1 MNYSNLCLIF
11 MFSLPIIIIKNYTAF
26 LDHERYKGGIT
37 MSDFDYANDSM
48 LEMYLFEST
57 TLLDQLDEI
66 LLQSE
71 KDGLLSLE
79 NVNEIFRIMHTIK
92 GSSAMME
99 FDTISHVSHKLEDL
113 FYVIRDNGIDEDYF
127 QELFD
132 LVLGVSDFLKE
143 EVEKIRQ
150 GQRPSGENKALIDDI
165 IGLLD
170 RMNGASASEGGHPE
184 SSIQPDPA
192 ENIEQAEN
200 AKQAENKAQSEDPMQ
215 AEDAGPAEKA
225 AKGQKTYHLHVNFTA
240 DCQMENIRA
249 FMLVNKLETIGQVL
263 ATLPD
268 ELNTNKDAS
277 SIISQ
282 NGFYCSLA
290 TDLQAEEI
298 AAMAKGT
305 LSVYTVEFIDALPS
319 ASSKS
324 AAGAAA
330 NASAASEQETTK
342 TSAAA
347 ANNSD
352 SGDNGKGKSGKQQNL
367 INVDL
372 NKLDTLMDLVGEI
385 VITESMVSGSADLVG
400 LELDNF
406 NRASRQLRKLTDELQ
421 DIVMSIRMVP
431 IAATFQKM
439 RRIVRDMGKKLNKDV
454 DLILM
459 GEATEVDKTII
470 DGIADP
476 LMHLVRN
483 AMDHAIEDKAGR
495 VAAKKDPVGRII
507 LSAQNIGGDIIITV
521 SDDGKGL
528 DAEMIMEK
536 AKAKNLLTKPESEYT
551 EKEIFNLLTVPGFS
565 TKDAVTEFSGRGVG
579 MDVVKKN
586 IEKIGGTVTIES
598 VNGVGT
604 NIFFKIPLTL
614 AIIASMEISV
624 GKNVYAIP
632 ISNIRESFKANAN
645 QLLSDPD
652 GNEMIMI
659 RGVCYPIIRLH
670 KVFHIQEA
678 QTNIVDGILLLVD
691 SGDRL
696 ACIFADDLLGKH
708 QVVVKPLPVY
718 LSRYAAKGVG
728 IAGCTILGDGSIS
741 LILDIQG
748 ILNQY

>member
-1 MNYSNLCLIF
+1 MSN
-11 MFSLPIIIIKNYTAF
+11 
-26 LDHERYKGGIT
+26 
-37 MSDFDYANDSM
+37 FDYANDSM

-57 TLLDQLDEI
+57 TLLDQLDDI

-71 KDGLLSLE
+71 KEENLSAD

-113 FYVIRDNGIDEDYF
+113 FYVVRDNGIDQDYF

-132 LVLGVSDFLKE
+132 LVLEVSDFLKE

-150 GQRPSGENKALIDDI
+150 GQRPSGENESLGAAIV
-165 IGLLD
+165 GLLG
-170 RMNGASASEGGHPE
+170 RMNGSAS
-184 SSIQPDPA
+184 SAKKSVPA
-192 ENIEQAEN
+192 A
-200 AKQAENKAQSEDPMQ
+200 
-215 AEDAGPAEKA
+215 A
-225 AKGQKTYHLHVNFTA
+225 AKIKEDTAVKGKDDSAARIKEDTDAKMETDASERTKDDAASKAKASPAAEEQGRTYHLHVNFTA

-249 FMLVNKLETIGQVL
+249 FMLVNKLETVGQVI
-263 ATLPD
+263 ATIPE
-268 ELNTNKDAS
+268 ELNTNPDAS

-282 NGFYCSLA
+282 SGFYCSLVC
-290 TDLQAEEI
+290 DLPKEEI
-298 AAMAKGT
+298 SAMAKGT
-305 LSVYTVEFIDALPS
+305 LSVYTVEFIDALPTAS
-319 ASSKS
+319 NKPEATAKSAVASSEAETSKT
-324 AAGAAA
+324 AAA
-330 NASAASEQETTK
+330 AV
-342 TSAAA
+342 A

-352 SGDNGKGKSGKQQNL
+352 AGSDSVKSKTGKQQNL
-367 INVDL
+367 ISVDL

-385 VITESMVSGSADLVG
+385 VITESMVSGSADLAG
-400 LELDNF
+400 LELDSF
-406 NRASRQLRKLTDELQ
+406 NRSARQLRKLTDELQ

-431 IAATFQKM
+431 IASTFQKM
-439 RRIVRDMGKKLNKDV
+439 RRIVRDMGKKLDKDV
-454 DLILM
+454 DLVLM
-459 GEATEVDKTII
+459 GETTEVDKTII

-495 VAAKKDPVGRII
+495 ITAKKDPVGRII

-528 DAEMIMEK
+528 DAEMILEK
-536 AKAKNLLTKPESEYT
+536 AKAKNLLTKPENEYT
-551 EKEIFNLLTVPGFS
+551 EKEIFNLLTAPGFS

-598 VNGVGT
+598 VKGTGT

-614 AIIASMEISV
+614 AIIASMEIRV
-624 GKNVYAIP
+624 GKDVYAIP
-632 ISNIRESFKANAN
+632 IANIRESFKATQN

-659 RGVCYPIIRLH
+659 RGACYPIIRLH
-670 KVFHIQEA
+670 KIFHIQEA
-678 QTNIVDGILLLVD
+678 QTEITEGILLLVD
-691 SGDRL
+691 SGDHL
-696 ACIFADDLLGKH
+696 ACLFADELLGKH
-708 QVVVKPLPVY
+708 QVVVKPIPVY
-718 LSRYAAKGVG
+718 LNRYAAKGVG

-741 LILDIQG
+741 LILDVQG
-748 ILNQY
+748 ILNKY

>member
-1 MNYSNLCLIF
+1 
-11 MFSLPIIIIKNYTAF
+11 
-26 LDHERYKGGIT
+26 

-57 TLLDQLDEI
+57 TLLEQLDEI

-71 KDGLLSLE
+71 KDGNLSPD

-99 FDTISHVSHKLEDL
+99 FDTITRVSHKLEDL
-113 FYVIRDNGIDEDYF
+113 FYVIRDNGIDDDYF

-143 EVEKIRQ
+143 EVEKIQQ
-150 GQRPSGENKALIDDI
+150 GQKPSGENKELIDGI
-165 IGLLD
+165 IDLLE
-170 RMNGASASEGGHPE
+170 RMNGSNCVENNTEEVEAEVSARAED
-184 SSIQPDPA
+184 SIQAEEFAAVQETIPA
-192 ENIEQAEN
+192 RE
-200 AKQAENKAQSEDPMQ
+200 S
-215 AEDAGPAEKA
+215 GPVLEVSTGESTPCG
-225 AKGQKTYHLHVNFTA
+225 GQNTYFLHVNFTA

-249 FMLVNKLETIGQVL
+249 FMLINKLETVGKVL
-263 ATLPD
+263 STLPD

-282 NGFYCSLA
+282 NGFYCSLS
-290 TDLQAEEI
+290 TDLPPEEI
-298 AAMAKGT
+298 SALAKGT
-305 LSVYTVEFIDALPS
+305 LSVYTVEFIDAFPTV
-319 ASSKS
+319 SSKQTP
-324 AAGAAA
+324 AATKVRV
-330 NASAASEQETTK
+330 ASEAETSKETAASM
-342 TSAAA
+342 
-347 ANNSD
+347 NDSD
-352 SGDNGKGKSGKQQNL
+352 SSDGKKGKSGKQQNL

-385 VITESMVSGSADLVG
+385 VITESMVSGSADLAG

-528 DAEMIMEK
+528 DAEMILEK
-536 AKAKNLLTKPESEYT
+536 AKAKNLLTKPEVEYT

-598 VNGVGT
+598 VKGTGT

-632 ISNIRESFKANAN
+632 ISNIRESFKASED

-678 QTNIVDGILLLVD
+678 QTRITEGILLLVD

-696 ACIFADDLLGKH
+696 ACIFADELLGKH

>member
-1 MNYSNLCLIF
+1 
-11 MFSLPIIIIKNYTAF
+11 
-26 LDHERYKGGIT
+26 
-37 MSDFDYANDSM
+37 
-48 LEMYLFEST
+48 
-57 TLLDQLDEI
+57 
-66 LLQSE
+66 
-71 KDGLLSLE
+71 
-79 NVNEIFRIMHTIK
+79 
-92 GSSAMME
+92 
-99 FDTISHVSHKLEDL
+99 
-113 FYVIRDNGIDEDYF
+113 
-127 QELFD
+127 
-132 LVLGVSDFLKE
+132 
-143 EVEKIRQ
+143 
-150 GQRPSGENKALIDDI
+150 
-165 IGLLD
+165 
-170 RMNGASASEGGHPE
+170 
-184 SSIQPDPA
+184 
-192 ENIEQAEN
+192 
-200 AKQAENKAQSEDPMQ
+200 
-215 AEDAGPAEKA
+215 
-225 AKGQKTYHLHVNFTA
+225 
-240 DCQMENIRA
+240 
-249 FMLVNKLETIGQVL
+249 MLVNKLETVGKVL
-263 ATLPD
+263 TTIPE
-268 ELNTNKDAS
+268 ELNANKDAS

-282 NGFYCSLA
+282 NGFFCSMS
-290 TDLQAEEI
+290 TDLSPEEI
-298 AAMAKGT
+298 TSLAKGT
-305 LSVYTVEFIDALPS
+305 LSVYTVEFIDALPN
-319 ASSKS
+319 
-324 AAGAAA
+324 AAA
-330 NASAASEQETTK
+330 KASPAAAAAAADSDPGSAKASAA
-342 TSAAA
+342 AV
-347 ANNSD
+347 NVSD
-352 SGDNGKGKSGKQQNL
+352 AGDAGKGKPGGKQQNL

-400 LELDNF
+400 LELENF
-406 NRASRQLRKLTDELQ
+406 NRAARQLRKLTDELQ

-439 RRIVRDMGKKLNKDV
+439 RRIVRDMGKKLDKDV
-454 DLILM
+454 DLVLM

-495 VAAKKDPVGRII
+495 VTAKKDPVGRII
-507 LSAQNIGGDIIITV
+507 LSAQNIGGDIIISV

-528 DAEMIMEK
+528 DAEMILEK
-536 AKAKNLLTKPESEYT
+536 AKAKGLLTKPETEYT

-565 TKDAVTEFSGRGVG
+565 TKEAVTEFSGRGVG

-598 VNGVGT
+598 TKGVGT

-614 AIIASMEISV
+614 AIIASMEIRV
-624 GKNVYAIP
+624 GKNIYAIP
-632 ISNIRESFKANAN
+632 ISNIRESFKATEN

-678 QTNIVDGILLLVD
+678 QTSLTEGILLLVD

-696 ACIFADDLLGKH
+696 ACILADELLGKH

-741 LILDIQG
+741 LILDVQG

>member
-1 MNYSNLCLIF
+1 
-11 MFSLPIIIIKNYTAF
+11 
-26 LDHERYKGGIT
+26 

-66 LLQSE
+66 LLHSE
-71 KDGLLSLE
+71 KDENLSTE

-99 FDTISHVSHKLEDL
+99 FDTICHVSHKLEDL
-113 FYVIRDNGIDEDYF
+113 FYIIRDNGIDEVYF

-132 LVLGVSDFLKE
+132 LVLRVSDFLKE
-143 EVEKIRQ
+143 EVDKIRQ
-150 GQRPSGENKALIDDI
+150 GQKPSGENEDLITEITD
-165 IGLLD
+165 LLE
-170 RMNGASASEGGHPE
+170 RMGSNVPADEKQS
-184 SSIQPDPA
+184 PDVCSPA
-192 ENIEQAEN
+192 QAES
-200 AKQAENKAQSEDPMQ
+200 AAEETALPQDNIAL
-215 AEDAGPAEKA
+215 AEGSTQH
-225 AKGQKTYHLHVNFTA
+225 GQKTYFLHVNFTA

-249 FMLVNKLETIGQVL
+249 FMLVNKLDTVGKVLKTIPEQ
-263 ATLPD
+263 
-268 ELNTNKDAS
+268 LNANKDAS

-282 NGFYCSLA
+282 NGFYCSLSTA
-290 TDLQAEEI
+290 LPVEEI
-298 AAMAKGT
+298 ASLAKGT
-305 LSVYTVEFIDALPS
+305 LSVYTVEFIDAFPNVS
-319 ASSKS
+319 TKTNS
-324 AAGAAA
+324 AANVSTASESDTTKS
-330 NASAASEQETTK
+330 SAAIV
-342 TSAAA
+342 
-347 ANNSD
+347 NNSD
-352 SGDNGKGKSGKQQNL
+352 AGDTGKGKTGKQNL

-439 RRIVRDMGKKLNKDV
+439 RRIVRDMGKKLDKDV
-454 DLILM
+454 DLVLM

-483 AMDHAIEDKAGR
+483 SMDHAIEDKTGR

-528 DAEMIMEK
+528 DADMILEK
-536 AKAKNLLTKPESEYT
+536 AKAKNLLTKPDNEYS

-565 TKDAVTEFSGRGVG
+565 TKEAVTEFSGRGVG

-598 VNGVGT
+598 VKGAGT

-614 AIIASMEISV
+614 AIIASMEIRV

-632 ISNIRESFKANAN
+632 ISNIRESFKATQK

-670 KVFHIQEA
+670 KIFHLQDT

-696 ACIFADDLLGKH
+696 ACIFADELLGKH

-718 LSRYAAKGVG
+718 LSRYSAKGVG

>member
-1 MNYSNLCLIF
+1 
-11 MFSLPIIIIKNYTAF
+11 
-26 LDHERYKGGIT
+26 

-71 KDGLLSLE
+71 KDEVLSSD

-99 FDTISHVSHKLEDL
+99 FDTITHVSHKLEDL
-113 FYVIRDNGIDEDYF
+113 FYVIRENGIDEDYF
-127 QELFD
+127 LQLFD
-132 LVLGVSDFLKE
+132 LVLRVSDFLKE
-143 EVEKIRQ
+143 EVDKIRQ
-150 GQRPSGENKALIDDI
+150 GQKLSGENKDL
-165 IGLLD
+165 
-170 RMNGASASEGGHPE
+170 ASEIIDLLERMSGTA
-184 SSIQPDPA
+184 PA
-192 ENIEQAEN
+192 DIFIEEETDISTTETDTPQDN
-200 AKQAENKAQSEDPMQ
+200 TAQVEGSTQD
-215 AEDAGPAEKA
+215 
-225 AKGQKTYHLHVNFTA
+225 GQKTYFLHVYFTA

-249 FMLVNKLETIGQVL
+249 FMLVNKLDTIGKVL
-263 ATLPD
+263 KTLPE
-268 ELNTNKDAS
+268 ELNANKDAS

-282 NGFYCSLA
+282 NGFYCSFSTA
-290 TDLQAEEI
+290 FPPEEI
-298 AAMAKGT
+298 ASLAKGT
-305 LSVYTVEFIDALPS
+305 LSVYTVEFIEAFPS
-319 ASSKS
+319 ASTKTTP
-324 AAGAAA
+324 AAA
-330 NASAASEQETTK
+330 NTSVTSEAAVVKVSAAV
-342 TSAAA
+342 
-347 ANNSD
+347 NNSD
-352 SGDNGKGKSGKQQNL
+352 AGDTGKGKAGKQNL

-439 RRIVRDMGKKLNKDV
+439 RRIVRDMGKKLDKDV
-454 DLILM
+454 DLVLM

-483 AMDHAIEDKAGR
+483 SMDHAIEDKTGR

-507 LSAQNIGGDIIITV
+507 LSAQNIGGDIIISV

-528 DAEMIMEK
+528 DAEMILEK
-536 AKAKNLLTKPESEYT
+536 AKTKNILTKPENEYS

-565 TKDAVTEFSGRGVG
+565 TKEAVTEFSGRGVG

-598 VNGVGT
+598 VKGAGT

-614 AIIASMEISV
+614 AIIASMEIRV

-632 ISNIRESFKANAN
+632 ISNIRESFKATQK

-670 KVFHIQEA
+670 KIFHLQDA

-696 ACIFADDLLGKH
+696 ACIFADELLGKH

>member
-1 MNYSNLCLIF
+1 
-11 MFSLPIIIIKNYTAF
+11 
-26 LDHERYKGGIT
+26 
-37 MSDFDYANDSM
+37 MSDYDFANDSM

-71 KDGLLSLE
+71 KAANLSTE

-113 FYVIRDNGIDEDYF
+113 FYIIRDNGLDDAYF

-132 LVLGVSDFLKE
+132 LVLKVSDFLKE
-143 EVEKIRQ
+143 EVETIQNGMK
-150 GQRPSGENKALIDDI
+150 PSSDNEGLISEILDLI
-165 IGLLD
+165 D
-170 RMNGASASEGGHPE
+170 RMNGNGAASKEEASPASAAKAK
-184 SSIQPDPA
+184 SSKAKTSQPA
-192 ENIEQAEN
+192 ET
-200 AKQAENKAQSEDPMQ
+200 
-215 AEDAGPAEKA
+215 AGSDTAVTTASVPTASDSNPPASTASKEVSAMSGASTSNDSK
-225 AKGQKTYHLHVNFTA
+225 KIYHMHVNFTA

-249 FMLVNKLETIGQVL
+249 FMLVNKLETVGKVI
-263 ATLPD
+263 ATIPE

-282 NGFYCSLA
+282 NGFYCSLE
-290 TDLQAEEI
+290 TILPQEQI
-298 AAMAKGT
+298 TAMTKGT
-305 LSVYTVEFIDALPS
+305 LSVYTVEFISGLP
-319 ASSKS
+319 
-324 AAGAAA
+324 
-330 NASAASEQETTK
+330 NASGKAETP
-342 TSAAA
+342 AAA
-347 ANNSD
+347 ATTAAPAAAAGSSADTEPAKAAASTSD
-352 SGDNGKGKSGKQQNL
+352 ASGDNGKGKAGKQNL

-385 VITESMVSGSADLVG
+385 VITESMVSGSSDLAG

-406 NRASRQLRKLTDELQ
+406 NRAARQLRKLTDELQ

-431 IAATFQKM
+431 IASTFQKM
-439 RRIVRDMGKKLNKDV
+439 RRIVRDMGKKLDKDV
-454 DLILM
+454 DLVLM

-483 AMDHAIEDKAGR
+483 AMDHAIEDKDGR
-495 VAAKKDPVGRII
+495 AAAKKDPVGRII
-507 LSAQNIGGDIIITV
+507 LSAQNIGGDIIISV

-528 DAEMIMEK
+528 DAEMILEK
-536 AKAKNLLTKPESEYT
+536 AKAKNLLTKPENDYT
-551 EKEIFNLLTVPGFS
+551 EKEIFNLLTMPGFS
-565 TKDAVTEFSGRGVG
+565 TKEAVTEFSGRGVG

-598 VNGVGT
+598 VKGSGT

-614 AIIASMEISV
+614 AIIASMEIKV
-624 GKNVYAIP
+624 GSNVYAIP
-632 ISNIRESFKANAN
+632 INNIRESFKATQK
-645 QLLSDPD
+645 QLLTDPD

-670 KVFHIQEA
+670 KIFHLQDA
-678 QTNIVDGILLLVD
+678 QTSITEGILLLVD

-696 ACIFADDLLGKH
+696 ACILADELLGKH

-741 LILDIQG
+741 LILDVQG

>member
-1 MNYSNLCLIF
+1 
-11 MFSLPIIIIKNYTAF
+11 
-26 LDHERYKGGIT
+26 

-71 KDGLLSLE
+71 KDGNLSSD

-113 FYVIRDNGIDEDYF
+113 FYVIRDNGIDEVYF
-127 QELFD
+127 KELFD

-143 EVEKIRQ
+143 EVDQIRR
-150 GQRPSGENKALIDDI
+150 GQKPSGENKELAAAVTD
-165 IGLLD
+165 LLE
-170 RMNGASASEGGHPE
+170 RMSGSSPVVEKAEETEVPQDPSAPAEE
-184 SSIQPDPA
+184 SPQADDPA
-192 ENIEQAEN
+192 QA
-200 AKQAENKAQSEDPMQ
+200 
-215 AEDAGPAEKA
+215 
-225 AKGQKTYHLHVNFTA
+225 GQKTHFLHVNFTA

-249 FMLVNKLETIGQVL
+249 FMLVSKLETIGKVI
-263 ATLPD
+263 ATIPD

-282 NGFYCSLA
+282 SGFYCSLS
-290 TDLQAEEI
+290 TDLPTEEI

-305 LSVYTVEFIDALPS
+305 LSVYTVEFIDAFPS
-319 ASSKS
+319 SSSKQT
-324 AAGAAA
+324 AAA
-330 NASAASEQETTK
+330 VNTPDSSESDPSK

-347 ANNSD
+347 ANPSD
-352 SGDNGKGKSGKQQNL
+352 AGDTGKGKAGKQNL

-454 DLILM
+454 DLVLM

-495 VAAKKDPVGRII
+495 TSAKKDPIGRII

-528 DAEMIMEK
+528 DAEMILEK
-536 AKAKNLLTKPESEYT
+536 AKEKNLLTKPETEYS
-551 EKEIFNLLTVPGFS
+551 EKEIFNLLTLPGFS
-565 TKDAVTEFSGRGVG
+565 TKQAVTEFSGRGVG

-598 VNGVGT
+598 IKGSGT

-632 ISNIRESFKANAN
+632 ISNIRESFKANSK

-670 KVFHIQEA
+670 KVFHLQDA
-678 QTNIVDGILLLVD
+678 QTSIVDGILLLVD
-691 SGDRL
+691 SGDRM
-696 ACIFADDLLGKH
+696 ACIFADELLGKH

>member
-1 MNYSNLCLIF
+1 
-11 MFSLPIIIIKNYTAF
+11 
-26 LDHERYKGGIT
+26 

-71 KDGLLSLE
+71 KEENLSQD

-132 LVLGVSDFLKE
+132 LVLKVSDFLKE
-143 EVEKIRQ
+143 EVDKIRQ
-150 GQRPSGENKALIDDI
+150 GQKLSGENEDLISEI
-165 IGLLD
+165 IDLLD
-170 RMNGASASEGGHPE
+170 RMNGSAPVSRNNVPAPAPE
-184 SSIQPDPA
+184 KPPVQPEAVAEEAPA
-192 ENIEQAEN
+192 AKEPAKKTKGKTKEKAEETSQAEETDQPP
-200 AKQAENKAQSEDPMQ
+200 A
-215 AEDAGPAEKA
+215 AGTGGE
-225 AKGQKTYHLHVNFTA
+225 KTYFLHVYFTA

-249 FMLVNKLETIGQVL
+249 FMLVNKLETVGKVL
-263 ATLPD
+263 ATIPE
-268 ELNTNKDAS
+268 ELNANKDAS

-282 NGFYCSLA
+282 NGFYCSLS
-290 TDLQAEEI
+290 TDLPAEEI
-298 AAMAKGT
+298 ASLAKGT
-305 LSVYTVEFIDALPS
+305 LSVYTVEFVDSFPN
-319 ASSKS
+319 
-324 AAGAAA
+324 AAKKADVPAENTQNNAEPEEVKTTGAAA
-330 NASAASEQETTK
+330 NGT
-342 TSAAA
+342 
-347 ANNSD
+347 D
-352 SGDNGKGKSGKQQNL
+352 GGDVKGKAGKQNL

-439 RRIVRDMGKKLNKDV
+439 RRIVRDMGKKLDKDV
-454 DLILM
+454 DLVLM

-470 DGIADP
+470 DAIADP

-483 AMDHAIEDKAGR
+483 AMDHAIEDKAAR
-495 VAAKKDPVGRII
+495 AASKKDPVGRII
-507 LSAQNIGGDIIITV
+507 LSAQNIGGDIIISV

-528 DAEMIMEK
+528 DAEYILEK
-536 AKAKNLLTKPESEYT
+536 AKTKGLLTKPENEYS

-565 TKDAVTEFSGRGVG
+565 TKEAVTEFSGRGVG

-598 VNGVGT
+598 VKGTGT

-614 AIIASMEISV
+614 AIIASMEIKV
-624 GKNVYAIP
+624 GSNVYAIP
-632 ISNIRESFKANAN
+632 ISNIRESFKATQT

-670 KVFHIQEA
+670 KVFHITEA
-678 QTNIVDGILLLVD
+678 QTSITEGILLLVD

-696 ACIFADDLLGKH
+696 ACIFADELLGKH
-708 QVVVKPLPVY
+708 QVVVKPLPIY

-741 LILDIQG
+741 LILDVQG

>member
-1 MNYSNLCLIF
+1 
-11 MFSLPIIIIKNYTAF
+11 
-26 LDHERYKGGIT
+26 

-71 KDGLLSLE
+71 KEENLSSD

-113 FYVIRDNGIDEDYF
+113 FYVIRENGIDQDYF

-132 LVLGVSDFLKE
+132 LVLEVSDFLKE

-150 GQRPSGENKALIDDI
+150 GQRPSAENESLIAEILD
-165 IGLLD
+165 LLD
-170 RMNGASASEGGHPE
+170 RMNGSAP
-184 SSIQPDPA
+184 
-192 ENIEQAEN
+192 
-200 AKQAENKAQSEDPMQ
+200 
-215 AEDAGPAEKA
+215 A
-225 AKGQKTYHLHVNFTA
+225 AKKSAPAAEPAPAGETDAAQEEENTYHLHVTFTA

-249 FMLVNKLETIGQVL
+249 YMLVNKLENIGTIT
-263 ATLPD
+263 ATIPE
-268 ELNTNKDAS
+268 ELNTNPNAS

-282 NGFYCSLA
+282 NGFYCSLI
-290 TDLQAEEI
+290 TDLPKEEI
-298 AAMAKGT
+298 LATAKGT
-305 LSVYTVEFIDALPS
+305 LSVYTVEFIEALP
-319 ASSKS
+319 ASNKPEQTAKS
-324 AAGAAA
+324 AQAVSEA
-330 NASAASEQETTK
+330 NTASATAAS
-342 TSAAA
+342 A

-352 SGDNGKGKSGKQQNL
+352 AGSDTKSKTGKQQNL
-367 INVDL
+367 ISVDL

-400 LELDNF
+400 LELNSF
-406 NRASRQLRKLTDELQ
+406 NRSARQLRKLTDELQ

-431 IAATFQKM
+431 IASTFQKM
-439 RRIVRDMGKKLNKDV
+439 RRIVRDMGKKLDKDV

-459 GEATEVDKTII
+459 GETTEVDKTII

-483 AMDHAIEDKAGR
+483 AMDHAIEDKAER
-495 VAAKKDPVGRII
+495 AAAKKDPVGRII
-507 LSAQNIGGDIIITV
+507 LSAQNIGGDIIISV

-528 DAEMIMEK
+528 DAEMILEK
-536 AKAKNLLTKPESEYT
+536 AKAKGLLTKPENEYT

-598 VNGVGT
+598 TKGVGT

-614 AIIASMEISV
+614 AIIASMEIRV
-624 GKNVYAIP
+624 GKEIYAIP
-632 ISNIRESFKANAN
+632 IANIRESFKATQN

-652 GNEMIMI
+652 NNEMIMI
-659 RGVCYPIIRLH
+659 RGACYPIIRLH
-670 KVFHIQEA
+670 KIFHIKEA
-678 QTNIVDGILLLVD
+678 ETNITEGILLLVD
-691 SGDRL
+691 SGDHL
-696 ACIFADDLLGKH
+696 ACLFADELLGKH
-708 QVVVKPLPVY
+708 QVVVKPIPVY

-741 LILDIQG
+741 LILDVQG
-748 ILNQY
+748 ILNKY

>member
-1 MNYSNLCLIF
+1 MN
-11 MFSLPIIIIKNYTAF
+11 
-26 LDHERYKGGIT
+26 DEKGGIT

-57 TLLDQLDEI
+57 TQLDEI

-71 KDGLLSLE
+71 KDENLSLE

-99 FDTISHVSHKLEDL
+99 FDTISRVSHKLEDL
-113 FYVIRDNGIDEDYF
+113 FYVIRDNGIDQDYF

-150 GQRPSGENKALIDDI
+150 GNKPTDENEDLISRIIDLLERMSGNNHGDQTD
-165 IGLLD
+165 
-170 RMNGASASEGGHPE
+170 
-184 SSIQPDPA
+184 
-192 ENIEQAEN
+192 QAN
-200 AKQAENKAQSEDPMQ
+200 QAQSTD
-215 AEDAGPAEKA
+215 DAASSEMPSVSAGSG
-225 AKGQKTYHLHVNFTA
+225 GQNTYHLHVYFTA

-249 FMLVNKLETIGQVL
+249 FMLVNKLETVGNVV
-263 ATLPD
+263 ATIPD
-268 ELNTNKDAS
+268 ELNANKDAS

-282 NGFYCSLA
+282 NGFYCSLE
-290 TDLQAEEI
+290 TDLAAEEVVS
-298 AAMAKGT
+298 MAKGT
-305 LSVYTVEFIDALPS
+305 LSVYTVEFISALPS
-319 ASSKS
+319 EQVKLNTASKSESDAARDSSK
-324 AAGAAA
+324 AAA
-330 NASAASEQETTK
+330 NAS
-342 TSAAA
+342 
-347 ANNSD
+347 D
-352 SGDNGKGKSGKQQNL
+352 SGDSGKTKSGKHQNL
-367 INVDL
+367 ISVDL

-385 VITESMVSGSADLVG
+385 VITESMVSGSADLAG

-439 RRIVRDMGKKLNKDV
+439 RRIVRDMGKKLNKEV
-454 DLILM
+454 DLVIM
-459 GEATEVDKTII
+459 GETTEVDKTII

-495 VAAKKDPVGRII
+495 IAAKKDPVGRII
-507 LSAQNIGGDIIITV
+507 LSAQNIGGDIIISV

-528 DAEMIMEK
+528 DAEAILEK
-536 AKAKNLLTKPESEYT
+536 AKAKGLLTKQESEYT

-565 TKDAVTEFSGRGVG
+565 TKEAVTEFSGRGVG

-586 IEKIGGTVTIES
+586 IEKIGGMVTIES
-598 VNGVGT
+598 SKGTGT

-614 AIIASMEISV
+614 AIIASMEIRA
-624 GKNVYAIP
+624 GKSVYAIP
-632 ISNIRESFKANAN
+632 ISTIRESFKASSN

-670 KVFHIQEA
+670 KIFHIQEA

-691 SGDRL
+691 SGERL
-696 ACIFADDLLGKH
+696 ACIFADELLGKH

-748 ILNQY
+748 ILDQY

>member
-1 MNYSNLCLIF
+1 
-11 MFSLPIIIIKNYTAF
+11 
-26 LDHERYKGGIT
+26 
-37 MSDFDYANDSM
+37 MSDYDFANDSM

-71 KDGLLSLE
+71 KAANLSTE

-99 FDTISHVSHKLEDL
+99 FDTISLVSHKLEDL
-113 FYVIRDNGIDEDYF
+113 FYIIRDNGLDDAYF

-132 LVLGVSDFLKE
+132 LVLRVSDFLKE
-143 EVEKIRQ
+143 EVETIQNGMK
-150 GQRPSGENKALIDDI
+150 PSSDNEGLISEILDLI
-165 IGLLD
+165 D
-170 RMNGASASEGGHPE
+170 RMNGNGPAVKDEIVPAPKAKASKAKTADASVPSSSKDSTAPQAASVQSEGNVTASG
-184 SSIQPDPA
+184 SIQAAA
-192 ENIEQAEN
+192 ETSSPSVASSNS
-200 AKQAENKAQSEDPMQ
+200 KV
-215 AEDAGPAEKA
+215 
-225 AKGQKTYHLHVNFTA
+225 YHLHVNFTA

-249 FMLVNKLETIGQVL
+249 FMLVNKLETIGKVI
-263 ATLPD
+263 ATIPE

-282 NGFYCSLA
+282 NGFYCSIETSLPQEQI
-290 TDLQAEEI
+290 T
-298 AAMAKGT
+298 AMTKGT
-305 LSVYTVEFIDALPS
+305 LSVYTVEFISALPNAAAKVEAKS
-319 ASSKS
+319 VSTSSAAVEATPVASSGSDPEAVKS
-324 AAGAAA
+324 APSG
-330 NASAASEQETTK
+330 T
-342 TSAAA
+342 
-347 ANNSD
+347 D
-352 SGDNGKGKSGKQQNL
+352 PSGDNGKGKAGKQNL

-385 VITESMVSGSADLVG
+385 VITESMVSGSSDLAG

-406 NRASRQLRKLTDELQ
+406 NRAARQLRKLTDELQ

-431 IAATFQKM
+431 IASTFQKM
-439 RRIVRDMGKKLNKDV
+439 RRIVRDMGKKLDKDV
-454 DLILM
+454 DLVLM

-483 AMDHAIEDKAGR
+483 AMDHAIEDKDSRA
-495 VAAKKDPVGRII
+495 AAKKDPVGRII
-507 LSAQNIGGDIIITV
+507 LSAQNIGGDIIISV

-528 DAEMIMEK
+528 DAEMILEK
-536 AKAKNLLTKPESEYT
+536 AKAKNLLTKPESDYT
-551 EKEIFNLLTVPGFS
+551 EKEIFNLLTMPGFS
-565 TKDAVTEFSGRGVG
+565 TKEAVTEFSGRGVG

-598 VNGVGT
+598 VKGNGT

-614 AIIASMEISV
+614 AIIASMEIKV
-624 GKNVYAIP
+624 GSNVYAIP
-632 ISNIRESFKANAN
+632 INNIRESFKATQK
-645 QLLSDPD
+645 QLLTDPD

-670 KVFHIQEA
+670 KIFHLQDA
-678 QTNIVDGILLLVD
+678 QTNLTDGILLLVD

-696 ACIFADDLLGKH
+696 ACILADELLGKH

-741 LILDIQG
+741 LILDVQG

>member
-1 MNYSNLCLIF
+1 
-11 MFSLPIIIIKNYTAF
+11 
-26 LDHERYKGGIT
+26 

-71 KDGLLSLE
+71 KDENLSSD

-113 FYVIRDNGIDEDYF
+113 FYIIRDNGIDDEYF

-150 GQRPSGENKALIDDI
+150 GQKPSGENEELISDI
-165 IGLLD
+165 TDLLD
-170 RMNGASASEGGHPE
+170 RMNGNTS
-184 SSIQPDPA
+184 
-192 ENIEQAEN
+192 
-200 AKQAENKAQSEDPMQ
+200 AKQSAPKKQSPPDKT
-215 AEDAGPAEKA
+215 PAPA
-225 AKGQKTYHLHVNFTA
+225 AKEAAPALVETVPAVSAEPAGDSSQGGQNTYHMHVNFNA

-249 FMLVNKLETIGQVL
+249 FMLVNKLEAVGKVLTTI
-263 ATLPD
+263 PE
-268 ELNTNKDAS
+268 ELNANKDAS

-282 NGFYCSLA
+282 NGFYFSMS
-290 TDLQAEEI
+290 TDLSKEEI
-298 AAMAKGT
+298 STMAKGT
-305 LSVYTVEFIDALPS
+305 LSVYTVEFIDALPT
-319 ASSKS
+319 S
-324 AAGAAA
+324 AAKTSPAATAAAASDTGAAKVTAAA
-330 NASAASEQETTK
+330 N
-342 TSAAA
+342 TSDA
-347 ANNSD
+347 
-352 SGDNGKGKSGKQQNL
+352 GDTGKGKPGTKQQNL

-400 LELDNF
+400 LELENF
-406 NRASRQLRKLTDELQ
+406 NRAARQLRKLTDELQ

-439 RRIVRDMGKKLNKDV
+439 RRIVRDMGKKLDKDV
-454 DLILM
+454 DLVLM

-495 VAAKKDPVGRII
+495 VTAKKDPVGRII
-507 LSAQNIGGDIIITV
+507 LSAQNIGGDIIISV

-528 DAEMIMEK
+528 DAEMILEK
-536 AKAKNLLTKPESEYT
+536 AKAKGLLTKPETEYT

-565 TKDAVTEFSGRGVG
+565 TKEAVTEFSGRGVG

-598 VNGVGT
+598 TKGTGT

-624 GKNVYAIP
+624 GKNIYAIP
-632 ISNIRESFKANAN
+632 ISNIRESFKAAGN

-678 QTNIVDGILLLVD
+678 QTEITEGILLLVD

-696 ACIFADDLLGKH
+696 ACILADELLGKH

-741 LILDIQG
+741 LILDVQG